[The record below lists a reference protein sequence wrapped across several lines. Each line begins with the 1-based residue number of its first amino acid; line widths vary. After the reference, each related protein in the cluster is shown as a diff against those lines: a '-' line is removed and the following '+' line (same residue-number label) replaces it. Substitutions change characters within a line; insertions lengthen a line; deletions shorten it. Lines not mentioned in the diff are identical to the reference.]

1 MARPKKTAAPKKA
14 TVTKTKNIVV
24 KDEPVRELV
33 NEPVASVTKK
43 AGRPKKVLPS
53 EHTLIV
59 FTPSGRVD
67 LSFEDHNSAFHA
79 FQQITF
85 KCASNRSATVVS
97 GGKEYTFCKV
107 DYVVRD
113 VPK

>member
-1 MARPKKTAAPKKA
+1 MARPDQN
-14 TVTKTKNIVV
+14 TVTRTKNIVV
-24 KDEPVRELV
+24 KDDPVRELV
-33 NEPVASVTKK
+33 NEPIVSVPKK
-43 AGRPKKVLPS
+43 VGRPKKVLPS
-53 EHTLIV
+53 PHTIAV

-67 LSFEDHNSAFHA
+67 LSFEDHNKAIHA

-113 VPK
+113 VPE

>member
-1 MARPKKTAAPKKA
+1 MPRPPNKTI
-14 TVTKTKNIVV
+14 TKTTNIVV
-24 KDEPVRELV
+24 KSEPLRELV
-33 NEPVASVTKK
+33 DDPVISSPKK
-43 AGRPKKVLPS
+43 AGRPKKVPS
-53 EHTLIV
+53 TEHSMAV

-67 LSFEDHNSAFHA
+67 LVFADQTSAIHA

-85 KCASNRSATVVS
+85 KCASNRSATVIS

-113 VPK
+113 VPE

>member
-1 MARPKKTAAPKKA
+1 MARLKQN

-24 KDEPVRELV
+24 KDEPVREIIDD
-33 NEPVASVTKK
+33 PAPSAPKK

-53 EHTLIV
+53 EHTLVV

-67 LSFEDHNSAFHA
+67 LSFGDYNSAFHA

-85 KCASNRSATVVS
+85 KCASGRSATVIS